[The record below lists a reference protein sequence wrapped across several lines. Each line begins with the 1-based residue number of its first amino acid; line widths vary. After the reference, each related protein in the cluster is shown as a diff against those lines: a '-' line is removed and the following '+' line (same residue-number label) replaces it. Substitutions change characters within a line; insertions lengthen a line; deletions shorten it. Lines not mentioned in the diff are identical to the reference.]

1 MPVLMFEDEEG
12 NFLPLLGAEKGDP
25 GPQGPQGP
33 PGKDGAPGGFGP
45 LDDLQDVTA
54 PASTPV
60 GKLLGTTA
68 TGKWGPVDPPVTGL
82 TQADADARYVNV
94 TGDAMTG
101 SFGMGGFR
109 IFGLGEPI
117 TADHAATKAYVDGR
131 IWSGTQAQ
139 YDAIPTKDPTVLY
152 VVV

>member
-1 MPVLMFEDEEG
+1 MPVLMFEDEDG
-12 NFLPLLGAEKGDP
+12 NFHPLLGAEKGDP

-33 PGKDGAPGGFGP
+33 PGQDGAPGGFGP

-54 PASTPV
+54 PASTPA

-68 TGKWGPVDPPVTGL
+68 IGKWGPVDPPVTGL
-82 TQADADARYVNV
+82 TQATADARYLKLSGGSL
-94 TGDAMTG
+94 TGALAVSGTVSG
-101 SFGMGGFR
+101 AA
-109 IFGLGEPI
+109 P
-117 TADHAATKAYVDGR
+117 TAAGHLTTKTYVDGR

-152 VVV
+152 CIV